1 MKYSVKVAVFCV
13 VVLGGMM
20 AFLFRQRMLQ
30 PAASDESGKIPVI
43 PVSAPSP
50 LSVKPDRTNRTNGAV
65 SAPAPEDIIREN
77 SHPFNVSK
85 PVATILGLDNTKKD
99 YKSRVKALRELTR
112 DLPEN
117 DKLALLRFLDAKSGA
132 QKDMRPLEFN
142 GLKNDVL
149 DVLLRQNQVPS
160 GIAKQLVSMYRDAAH
175 DDVWRDYCVQY
186 MSACYEATK
195 PTGVAS
201 NAPDMTR
208 KEIETAYWDAAKETD
223 KTIAG
228 TSLLALEQ
236 LSRTYPEFDRAKVSN
251 AALEAVANDRCA
263 EAPRITALRICALTG
278 AKDVLPS
285 ARILAQTGETI
296 PLRMAA
302 VATVGDLGSQAD
314 VELLKSMAADSEKRI
329 SNIASSAVTRLTLR
343 LAKNT
348 NQ

>member
-1 MKYSVKVAVFCV
+1 MKYSVKVAIFCI
-13 VVLGGMM
+13 VVLGGIM
-20 AFLFRQRMLQ
+20 AFLFWQRMIK
-30 PAASDESGKIPVI
+30 PAAPDESGKIPVI
-43 PVSAPSP
+43 PVSALGPFP
-50 LSVKPDRTNRTNGAV
+50 VKPDRTNRTNGAV
-65 SAPAPEDIIREN
+65 SVSVPEDMIRDDT
-77 SHPFNVSK
+77 HPFNVSK
-85 PVATILGLDNTKKD
+85 PVAIILGLDKTKKD

-112 DLPEN
+112 DLQEN
-117 DKLALLRFLDAKSGA
+117 DKLALLHFLDAKSVA

-160 GIAKQLVSMYRDAAH
+160 GISKQLVSMYRDSGQ

-186 MSACYEATK
+186 MSVCYEATK

-208 KEIETAYWDAAKETD
+208 KEIETAYWDAARETD

-228 TSLLALEQ
+228 TSLIALEQ
-236 LSRTYPEFDRAKVSN
+236 LSRTHPEFDRDKVTH
-251 AALEAVANDRCA
+251 AALETVANDHCA
-263 EAPRITALRICALTG
+263 EAPRITALRICAMTG
-278 AKDVLPS
+278 ANDVLPS

-302 VATVGDLGSQAD
+302 VATVGDLGGRED

-329 SNIASSAVTRLTLR
+329 SNIASSAVARLTLR
-343 LAKNT
+343 LAKKEG
-348 NQ
+348 Q